1 MIQER
6 LLVYEDALTGLYKE
20 GRKYMRKEILNEI
33 EYRLTKK
40 YGKNGYIL
48 KEVIKNNGVKLAGIA
63 LRGSE
68 SAIQPVVYIDD
79 LIEKGVAEK
88 MPILALWEAV
98 VARLEESENVEDITE
113 NTGVN
118 DIINR
123 IGDWNYIR
131 KFIRGKLVNLARNES
146 YFIDSGIPFS
156 VVLNDLA
163 FVPYILLD
171 GTDTVRRATITVNA
185 KIIEMWGIDRLKFM
199 EILYGAYRIESPIIK
214 KMSDLLANMY
224 PYICDDGPVMYVLTN
239 KEGYF
244 GASSILGTTLEELK
258 KMTGFHNI
266 IAIPSSIHEWILA
279 DLGDY
284 FNGDID
290 GLVNSVNSDV
300 LEETEIL
307 SDHAYV
313 LSNYIW

>member
-1 MIQER
+1 
-6 LLVYEDALTGLYKE
+6 
-20 GRKYMRKEILNEI
+20 MRKEILNEI

-48 KEVIKNNGVKLAGIA
+48 KEVIKNNGVKLTGIA

-68 SAIQPVVYIDD
+68 SAVQPVVYIDD
-79 LIEKGVAEK
+79 LVEKGVVEK
-88 MPILALWEAV
+88 MPISALWEAV
-98 VARLEESENVEDITE
+98 VERLEESKNVEDITE

-118 DIINR
+118 DIINH
-123 IGDWNYIR
+123 IGNWNYIR

-163 FVPYILLD
+163 FVPYIWLD
-171 GTDTVRRATITVNA
+171 GTGTVRRATITVNT
-185 KIIEMWGIDRLKFM
+185 KMIEMWGIDRLKFM
-199 EILYGAYRIESPIIK
+199 EDLYGAYRIESPIIK
-214 KMSDLLANMY
+214 KMSDLLANTY
-224 PYICDDGPVMYVLTN
+224 HYICDDGPVMYVLTN
-239 KEGYF
+239 KEGCF
-244 GASSILGTTLEELK
+244 GASSILSATLEELK
-258 KMTGFHNI
+258 EMTGFRNI

-279 DLGDY
+279 DLDNC

-290 GLVNSVNSDV
+290 ELVKSVNSDV
-300 LEETEIL
+300 LEEAEIL